1 MGFAWLKQYMPRTL
15 YGRAAAILFVPI
27 FIVQFLVAYGF
38 IQRYYD
44 DVTVRLT
51 QGVVL
56 GVAEVHRR
64 INAADTVEM
73 AQQQAQDLAGPLG
86 LTVRFDAAP
95 VVETRPAFTDVS
107 GSAIIRTLH
116 EDLADL
122 TGVRLDTDT
131 RLVTFSMVSD
141 WGPLV
146 FEVPRRRFIA
156 SNPHQLLVIILFFTV
171 LMSFIAYLFLRNQ
184 LRPITRLSAAA
195 EAFGKGESVSYK
207 PGGAVEVRAAGAAFL
222 DMRHRIEMA
231 IEQRTLMLSGVSH
244 DLRTPLTRLKLS
256 LSMLDDSPEVEALRR
271 DVEDMEH
278 LIADFLAFARGDAME
293 EARVVDAV
301 SLARQV
307 VEKAR
312 RGGGD
317 VTFQEPDVPLPH
329 IRLKPVAVERALGNL
344 VGNALRYGTIA
355 EVSVTTGDG
364 HLHLEVE
371 DDGPGIPEEAREAA
385 TRAFIRLDSAR
396 NQDKGTGVG
405 LGLAIARDVARGH
418 GGQLTLDHSARMGGL
433 KAVLSLP
440 Q

>member
-27 FIVQFLVAYGF
+27 FIVQFLVSYGF

-44 DVTVRLT
+44 GVTVRLT
-51 QGVVL
+51 EGVIL
-56 GVAEVHRR
+56 DAAEVHRR
-64 INAADTVEM
+64 INAADTQED
-73 AQQQAQDLAGPLG
+73 AQQEAKELAEPLG
-86 LTVRFDAAP
+86 LTVRFGGEA
-95 VVETRPAFTDVS
+95 VVEARPAFTDVS
-107 GSAIIRTLH
+107 GSAIVRTLRA
-116 EDLADL
+116 ELPAL
-122 TGVRLDTDT
+122 TQVSLDEVERSVRFGMTST
-131 RLVTFSMVSD
+131 

-171 LMSFIAYLFLRNQ
+171 LMSCIAYLFLRNQ
-184 LRPITRLSAAA
+184 LRPITRLAAAA

-222 DMRHRIEMA
+222 DMRRRIEMA

-256 LSMLDDSPEVEALRR
+256 LSMLDDTPEIEALRR

-293 EARVVDAV
+293 DAKRADAV
-301 SLARQV
+301 ALAREV
-307 VEKAR
+307 VAKAK
-312 RGGGD
+312 RGGGAVHFEGASD
-317 VTFQEPDVPLPH
+317 PAAVV
-329 IRLKPVAVERALGNL
+329 RMKPVAVERALGNL
-344 VGNALRYGTIA
+344 VGNALRYGGMA
-355 EVSVTTGDG
+355 AVSVSQSDG
-364 HLHLEVE
+364 HVDLIVE
-371 DDGPGIPEEAREAA
+371 DDGPGIPAEDREAA
-385 TRAFIRLDSAR
+385 TRAFTRLDSAR

-418 GGQLTLDHSARMGGL
+418 GGQLTLGQSERFGGL
-433 KAVLSLP
+433 RAVLSLP
-440 Q
+440 E